1 VERPKSTM
9 EWHVSGL
16 GFPKMRDL
24 NFKNSN
30 RKSSEIVRVWCR
42 RRWRAA
48 EIKSEELLNKNL
60 ASRTSEEAEKTSE
73 EAEKT
78 AEEVDKTSEE
88 AQKTAEEVDKTFEEA
103 QKNAE
108 EVDKVSRETRLTS
121 KEA

>member
-1 VERPKSTM
+1 
-9 EWHVSGL
+9 
-16 GFPKMRDL
+16 MRDL

-30 RKSSEIVRVWCR
+30 RKSSEIVRVRCR

-60 ASRTSEEAEKTSE
+60 ASRTSEEAEKTAEEVDKTSE
-73 EAEKT
+73 EAQKT

-88 AQKTAEEVDKTFEEA
+88 AQKTAEEVDK
-103 QKNAE
+103 
-108 EVDKVSRETRLTS
+108 VSRETRLTS